1 MDKKWWKEAVV
12 YQVYPKSFYDA
23 NDDGVGDIRGITH
36 KLDYLQDLGI
46 DVIWLSPV
54 YQSPMDDNG
63 YDISDYYKIDQLFGS
78 NEDMDE
84 LIEQA
89 KARDIKIMMDLVIN
103 HSSDEHEWFKQA
115 VADKNSKYADYY
127 IFKEGDGDS
136 PPNNWRSIF
145 GGSVWT
151 QLDDGRYYMHTF
163 AKKQP
168 DLNWE
173 CEALREDLY
182 TMVNYWLDKGVGG
195 FRVDAITYIKK
206 DQTFKSLEPDGID
219 GLANPNVL
227 SQNYEGIDK
236 FLLELR
242 RRTFDRYDC
251 MTVAEAPGV
260 PYDELGAY
268 IGEDGY
274 FDMIFDFSYAD
285 VDANENDDWF
295 NKPHWTIEDFK
306 KLLFESQVQTQR
318 VGWGTAYLENHDQPR
333 SISKYLPEGHIN
345 FHSTTM
351 LATMYF
357 MMRGT
362 PFIYQGQEI
371 GMTNC
376 VMNDMSEYDD
386 IATHDQYNRALAH
399 GLTEEEALAAM
410 NKRSRDNART
420 PFQWSHEANAGF
432 TKGKPWLKIN
442 ENYSKINAQ
451 AQINDDHSVHA
462 YYKKLINLRKSSAY
476 KDVMIYGTIEPY
488 MEEQEGIVAYYRTLG
503 KTRVL
508 VINSFSD
515 VTCAVKLEGGVKK
528 VILNNYE
535 DFQYDGAHCQ
545 LKAYQS
551 VVVEV

>member
-23 NDDGVGDIRGITH
+23 NDDGVGDIQGITH

-115 VADKNSKYADYY
+115 VADQNSKYADYY
-127 IFKEGDGDS
+127 IFKEGDGKN

-151 QLDDGRYYMHTF
+151 QLEDGRYYMHTF

-182 TMVNYWLDKGVGG
+182 TMVNYWLDKGVAG

-442 ENYSKINAQ
+442 DNYPKVNAQ
-451 AQINDDHSVHA
+451 AQVNDDHSVYA
-462 YYKKLINLRKSSAY
+462 YYKRLISLRKSDAY
-476 KDVMIYGTIEPY
+476 KDVLIYGTIEPY
-488 MEEQEGIVAYYRTLG
+488 REDQEGLIAYYRTLG
-503 KTRVL
+503 DQRVL
-508 VINSFSD
+508 VMNVFSD
-515 VTCAVKLEGGVKK
+515 QPCTVALEGPVKK
-528 VILNNYE
+528 VVLNNYN
-535 DFQYDGAHCQ
+535 DFAYDDKKCQ
-545 LKAYQS
+545 LKGYQS
-551 VVVEV
+551 VVIEV